1 MIYQIKLQ
9 YGFLIDAASAEDAF
23 QKAIRRLR
31 ETPEGFVSGV
41 YPAGQ
46 KKEKPGILRR
56 IVTGE

>member
-9 YGFLIDAASAEDAF
+9 YGFLIDAGNSEEAY
-23 QKAIRRLR
+23 QKAVRRLR
-31 ETPEGFVSGV
+31 DTAEGFVSSV

-56 IVTGE
+56 IMTGD